1 MSSVTSRVPLS
12 VLELA
17 SVAGDQSTGDAL
29 AAATA
34 FAQRADELGYYRI
47 WVAEH
52 HNMVSV
58 ASTSPPVLLAHLGAH
73 TQRIRL
79 GSGGVMLPNHA
90 PLAVAEQF
98 ALLEALHPGRVD
110 LGLGRAPGSDQQT
123 SALLRRGTMA
133 SGAEEEFIRD
143 IQQLYAFLWSSRT
156 HSDDPDEPLDR
167 SRVIAASPAL
177 ETVPQLWML
186 GSSLS
191 SAYMSAAMGL
201 PYAFA
206 NHFSADNTLAAIA
219 TYRERFQPSELQ
231 PEPRVLVTMSALAAD
246 DEEQAIRFAGP
257 GLLSFADLR
266 RNVRRRTRTVEEAD
280 AHEWTEQEKLFAQQ
294 RLRSS
299 AIGDAA
305 SVRARL
311 DALVAETGAD
321 ELMVVIQTPD
331 HKARL
336 RSLELIHEQWTTAPQ
351 SAPETGPETGPDAV
365 PETR

>member
-1 MSSVTSRVPLS
+1 VTPRVPLS

-17 SVAGDQSTGDAL
+17 SVASDQSSGDAF

-34 FAQRADELGYYRI
+34 FAQRADELGYHRL

-58 ASTSPPVLLAHLGAH
+58 ASTSPPVLLAHIGAF
-73 TQRIRL
+73 TERIRL

-98 ALLEALHPGRVD
+98 AILEALHPGRID
-110 LGLGRAPGSDQQT
+110 IGLGRAPGSDQQT

-133 SGAEEEFIRD
+133 SGAEEEFVRD

-156 HSDDPDEPLDR
+156 VSDDPDEPLDR

-177 ETVPQLWML
+177 ETVPELWML

-191 SAYMSAAMGL
+191 SAYMASAMGL

-219 TYRERFQPSELQ
+219 AYRERFHPSELL

-246 DEEQAIRFAGP
+246 DEESARRYAGP
-257 GLLSFADLR
+257 ALLSYADLR
-266 RNVRRRTRTVEEAD
+266 RNVRQRTRTVEEAD
-280 AHEWTEQEKLFAQQ
+280 AHEWTEHELAFARQ
-294 RLRSS
+294 RMGSS
-299 AIGDAA
+299 AIGTAA
-305 SVRARL
+305 QVRERL
-311 DALVAETGAD
+311 DKLVADTGAD

-331 HKARL
+331 QKARL
-336 RSLELIHEQWTTAPQ
+336 RSLELIHDEWTA
-351 SAPETGPETGPDAV
+351 E
-365 PETR
+365 

>member
-1 MSSVTSRVPLS
+1 VGAVTSRVPLS

-17 SVAGDQSTGDAL
+17 NVAGDQSTGDAL

-34 FAQRADELGYYRI
+34 FARRADELGYYRI

-52 HNMVSV
+52 HNMASV

-73 TQRIRL
+73 TSQIRL

-98 ALLEALHPGRVD
+98 ALLEALHPGRID
-110 LGLGRAPGSDQQT
+110 LGLGRAPGSDART
-123 SALLRRGTMA
+123 SALLRRGTLA
-133 SGAEEEFIRD
+133 TGAEEEFIHD

-156 HSDDPDEPLDR
+156 HSDDPDAPLDR
-167 SRVIAASPAL
+167 SLVVAASPAV

-206 NHFSADNTLAAIA
+206 NHFSGDNTLAAVT
-219 TYRERFQPSELQ
+219 TYRERYRPSELQ

-246 DEEQAIRFAGP
+246 DTQQARRFAAP
-257 GLLSFADLR
+257 ALLSFAEARRNLR
-266 RNVRRRTRTVEEAD
+266 RRSRTVEEAE
-280 AHEWTEQEKLFAQQ
+280 AHEWSEQDKLFAEQ
-294 RLRSS
+294 RMRSS
-299 AIGDAA
+299 AIGDPAT
-305 SVRARL
+305 VCERL

-321 ELMVVIQTPD
+321 ELMLVIQTPD
-331 HKARL
+331 QQARL
-336 RSLELIHEQWTTAPQ
+336 RSLELIAEQWGAPAAQ
-351 SAPETGPETGPDAV
+351 
-365 PETR
+365 